1 MKIEDRLIVVP
12 LAVLG
17 ISVGMLLLLWLL
29 LVDLGNRFL
38 P

>member
-1 MKIEDRLIVVP
+1 MKIEDRLIIVP

-17 ISVGMLLLLWLL
+17 ILVGMLLLLWLL
-29 LVDLGNRFL
+29 LVDFGNNFL